1 LKMPERFYPDKAFL
15 AGHRESVFQPQ

>member
-1 LKMPERFYPDKAFL
+1 LKMPERFYPDKTFL